1 MTRMSAPALPESA
14 RPEVWL
20 WREAMLYLGP
30 SLDPDLHAGSVP
42 CLAVGLDGAL
52 SVERASG
59 SLVDA
64 RSVLIDPGILH
75 RVRAEGRVAFLYLD
89 PRSGRAERCR
99 ALMEPIGGGLASGHA
114 QEMAAMGLLGPPGRS
129 DVETA
134 LELLA
139 PRSPLTADPRVRS
152 TLRRLAVVPGTSAEE
167 LAQSVGLSRSRLLH
181 LFTRDVGM
189 PLRRYRT
196 WSRVRQVA
204 LSIRAGSDLTRA
216 AADAGF
222 ASPSHFSD
230 AFRSMFGMPASRLLA
245 RGVRVHVVDQ
255 ADEPPATS

>member
-1 MTRMSAPALPESA
+1 MSRMSATVLPESA

-20 WREAMLYLGP
+20 WRDAMLYVGP
-30 SLDPDLHAGSVP
+30 SLDPDLHAGSVL
-42 CLAVGLDGAL
+42 CLAVGLDADL
-52 SVERASG
+52 SVERASE
-59 SLVDA
+59 LPVRA
-64 RSVLIDPGILH
+64 RTVLIDPGTLH
-75 RVRAEGRVAFLYLD
+75 RVRTDGSVAFCYLD

-99 ALMEPIGGGLASGHA
+99 DLMTPIGGGLATRHA
-114 QEMAAMGLLGPPGRS
+114 HEPAVLGLLRAPEGP
-129 DVETA
+129 DVEA
-134 LELLA
+134 GLELLA
-139 PRSPLTADPRVRS
+139 PRSPLAADPRVQS
-152 TLRRLAVVPGTSAEE
+152 TLRRLAVTPTTSAVE
-167 LAQSVGLSRSRLLH
+167 LAQSVDLSRSRLLR

-196 WSRVRQVA
+196 WSRVREVA
-204 LSIRAGSDLTRA
+204 LSIRAGADLTRA

-255 ADEPPATS
+255 AEEPPATS